1 MVEVA
6 KLTAPLFSL
15 KASGQLAKTLVY
27 MNWKGIEDVRQYVI
41 PANPKTAAQQTQRGY
56 FTNAVDAWH
65 TTGFSTLDLTA
76 WNLLASALKLPASGY
91 NMHMRYYVDAK
102 VAGKTFTE
110 LHTCAIASITS
121 SGASV
126 SIKVASDK
134 TGKLYIGTSKTLMP
148 TEFSGS
154 FDTDHYTFTLTG
166 LAASTKYYFYMKNTA
181 AGEEARTGIY
191 TFSTTA

>member
-1 MVEVA
+1 MA

-41 PANPKTAAQQTQRGY
+41 PANPKTAGQQTQRGY

-65 TTGFSTLDLTA
+65 TAGFQTIDFTA

-102 VAGKTFTE
+102 VAGHTFTE
-110 LHTCAIASITS
+110 LTSCAIASITS
-121 SGASV
+121 SGAAV
-126 SIKVASDK
+126 SINVASDK
-134 TGKLYIGTSKTLMP
+134 RES
-148 TEFSGS
+148 
-154 FDTDHYTFTLTG
+154 
-166 LAASTKYYFYMKNTA
+166 YM
-181 AGEEARTGIY
+181 
-191 TFSTTA
+191 

>member
-1 MVEVA
+1 MKEVA

-41 PANPKTAAQQTQRGY
+41 PANPNTANQQTQRGY
-56 FTNAVDAWH
+56 FTEAVGAWH
-65 TTGFSTLDLTA
+65 TAGFYTIDLTA
-76 WNLLASALKLPASGY
+76 WNLLASALKIPASGY

-110 LHTCAIASITS
+110 LHKCSISSITA

-126 SIKVASDK
+126 TIDIASDK
-134 TGKLYIGTSKTLMP
+134 TGKLYIGTSKTLML
-148 TEFSGS
+148 TEFAGS
-154 FDTDHYTFTLTG
+154 FNTDHYEFTLTG
-166 LAASTKYYFYMKNTA
+166 LAASKKYYFYIKNTA
-181 AGEEARTGIY
+181 AGEAGRTGIY
-191 TFSTTA
+191 TFETTA